1 MVPTRNSSSTGVSS
15 GSVSETSEGV
25 TAGTAALPPLR
36 RTTSSRS
43 SSIRSASAATWV
55 FSRATLVTR
64 APAMAWRK
72 KVRRP
77 GSPTVPATKRS
88 GGS

>member
-1 MVPTRNSSSTGVSS
+1 M
-15 GSVSETSEGV
+15 
-25 TAGTAALPPLR
+25 
-36 RTTSSRS
+36 
-43 SSIRSASAATWV
+43 RSASAATWV

-64 APAMAWRK
+64 EPAEAWRK

-88 GGS
+88 GWS

>member
-1 MVPTRNSSSTGVSS
+1 MVPTRNSSSTGVSRGAVS
-15 GSVSETSEGV
+15 AGSVGAM
-25 TAGTAALPPLR
+25 AGTAVLPPLR

-43 SSIRSASAATWV
+43 SSMRSASAATWV

-64 APAMAWRK
+64 EPAEAWRK

-88 GGS
+88 GWS

>member
-1 MVPTRNSSSTGVSS
+1 MVPTRNSSSIGVSR
-15 GSVSETSEGV
+15 GAVSVFSAGDI
-25 TAGTAALPPLR
+25 AGTGALPPVR
-36 RTTSSRS
+36 RTTSSSS

-64 APAMAWRK
+64 EPAVAWRK

>member
-1 MVPTRNSSSTGVSS
+1 M
-15 GSVSETSEGV
+15 
-25 TAGTAALPPLR
+25 
-36 RTTSSRS
+36 
-43 SSIRSASAATWV
+43 RSASAATWV
-55 FSRATLVTR
+55 FSSATLVTR
-64 APAMAWRK
+64 VPAMACRK

>member
-15 GSVSETSEGV
+15 GALSLISDGA
-25 TAGTAALPPLR
+25 TAGTEALPPLR
-36 RTTSSRS
+36 RTTSSS
-43 SSIRSASAATWV
+43 SSSMRSASAATWV

-64 APAMAWRK
+64 EPAVAWRK
-72 KVRRP
+72 NERRP

-88 GGS
+88 GWS

>member
-1 MVPTRNSSSTGVSS
+1 MGA
-15 GSVSETSEGV
+15 
-25 TAGTAALPPLR
+25 TAGTGEFPPVR

-43 SSIRSASAATWV
+43 SSIRSANAATCV

-64 APAMAWRK
+64 PREDACRK
-72 KVRRP
+72 NVRRP

-88 GGS
+88 GGSYRNT